1 MLDFYLIAILYLQE
15 KLQHPDGLRIKLDQL
30 LKARY
35 VLTPETDIKLEPDAV
50 VLKEVPEEVTRPGP
64 QVGKGTI
71 DVKEEVKGSKH
82 KNIPFKYSG

>member
-1 MLDFYLIAILYLQE
+1 MIPYLQE
-15 KLQHPDGLRIKLDQL
+15 KIQQPDGLRIKLDEL

-35 VLTPETDIKLEPDAV
+35 VLAPETDIKLQPDAV
-50 VLKEVPEEVTRPGP
+50 VLKEVPEEVPRPGP

-71 DVKEEVKGSKH
+71 DVNEKVKGSKH